1 MVLKRITVLYSAPR
15 HHSVLYGLQ
24 YMSKANIVLRT
35 FYMTL
40 KVTRIF
46 LLFVIR
52 KIVMNILAIIKSRL
66 KGVLQAR
73 KTEKAITKVCV
84 VSSVTET
91 GTFEAAPGGIS
102 LDLEGGSNSDWLK
115 QTFLFCWNW

>member
-1 MVLKRITVLYSAPR
+1 
-15 HHSVLYGLQ
+15 
-24 YMSKANIVLRT
+24 
-35 FYMTL
+35 
-40 KVTRIF
+40 
-46 LLFVIR
+46 
-52 KIVMNILAIIKSRL
+52 MNILAIIKSRL

-115 QTFLFCWNW
+115 QTFLFYKCLEIAKLKEISGKCKIA